1 MPSGGSRPGAGRKRK
16 DPALALT
23 GTERAKLPATPA
35 SCMVPPL
42 HLSDLAQLLFR
53 ETAGILEQQG
63 RADIAFIQ
71 LVAILA
77 QRQEQIQRWQAVLE
91 MSGDTCESS
100 TVRKVDGQ
108 QVVTTMLRARPEVAM
123 LSDALRQT
131 QSLLGELGLTPSAFL
146 RLTGGKKD
154 DGAGS
159 DEFDF

>member
-16 DPALALT
+16 DPTRALT
-23 GTERAKLPATPA
+23 AAERAKLPATPA

-53 ETAGILEQQG
+53 ETSAILEHQG
-63 RADIAFIQ
+63 RADPSFIQ

-91 MSGDTCESS
+91 VVGDTCEST

-108 QVVTTMLRARPEVAM
+108 QVITTMIRARPEVAM
-123 LSDALRQT
+123 LSDAMRQA

-154 DGAGS
+154 DPGS
-159 DEFDF
+159 GDEFDF